1 MLMIIGGI
9 FALIW
14 GIAALKIIWDF
25 TFPITPD
32 DRSLDHII
40 EICII
45 SFLVSFPWLCGSV
58 LFLGFWWLMNS
69 LSD

>member
-1 MLMIIGGI
+1 MLMAIGGI

-14 GIAALKIIWDF
+14 GFAALKIVWDF
-25 TFPITPD
+25 IFPTAPD

-45 SFLVSFPWLCGSV
+45 SFLVSFPWLCGSL
-58 LFLGFWWLMNS
+58 LFLGFS
-69 LSD
+69 LLTYFFSD